1 MRRIPAI
8 QFTYDR
14 WRAGSLLELGI
25 KHREMCIKLNCNF
38 IRDLAVGYTESEKLH
53 VRYKKGYMAVMFFV
67 NGKHFW
73 THMTINEFNYCF
85 PEFKK

>member
-8 QFTYDR
+8 QFTYDI

-25 KHREMCIKLNCNF
+25 PHREVCIKLNRNL
-38 IRDLAVGYTESEKLH
+38 IRSLAVGYTESEKLH
-53 VRYKKGYMAVMFFV
+53 IRFKRGYMAVMFFV
-67 NGKHFW
+67 DNEHFW
-73 THMTINEFNYCF
+73 THITITEFNYCF